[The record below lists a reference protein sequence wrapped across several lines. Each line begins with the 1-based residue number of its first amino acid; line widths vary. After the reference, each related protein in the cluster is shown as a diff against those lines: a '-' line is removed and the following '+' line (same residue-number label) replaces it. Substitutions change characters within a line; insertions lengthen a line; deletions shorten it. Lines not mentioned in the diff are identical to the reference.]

1 MAEAVYFEGA
11 NRKLGPPRGAENVG
25 DLYTYTNG
33 HCSVSC
39 WQLTPEEI
47 AEVARTGRLYVSIL
61 SGTSQPPV
69 FLGGE
74 EEVRA
79 LVVDYGGVWPKG
91 RAT

>member
-11 NRKLGPPRGAENVG
+11 NRKPGPPPGSENVG

-33 HCSVSC
+33 LCSVSC

-61 SGTSQPPV
+61 SGPSQPPV

-74 EEVRA
+74 DEVRA

-91 RAT
+91 RAI